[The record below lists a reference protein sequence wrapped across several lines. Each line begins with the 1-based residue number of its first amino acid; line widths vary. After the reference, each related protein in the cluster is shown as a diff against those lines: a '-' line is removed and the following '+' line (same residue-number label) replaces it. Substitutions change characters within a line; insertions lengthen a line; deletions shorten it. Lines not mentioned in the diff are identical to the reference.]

1 MEKPRGWRIGFVAF
15 MLFMGTVIAAPA
27 QTFTKLVDFNSVDGS
42 NPSYALVQGLDGN
55 LYGTAGLGGPGDS
68 GTVFKIT
75 TNGVLT
81 SLHYF
86 CEVKNCPKG
95 ALPSSP
101 LLLLPYGVFWGTTLD
116 GGANSAGTLFKIS
129 STPGSFRSVY
139 SFCAQPKCVDGSAPQ
154 AALIRTA
161 GGFLLGTTSG
171 GGTSGFW
178 GTAYKIT
185 SAGPLTL
192 HSFCT
197 QTGCPDG
204 SDPGTLIQA
213 ADGKFYGVAGNGGKN
228 KGGTIFT
235 MTQDG
240 TVSTLYS
247 FCSQAN
253 CADGNG
259 PIDLIQAVD
268 GNLYGATYF
277 GGSGGAGTVFKITPG
292 GTLTTLYSFCSQ
304 ANCAD
309 GSSPNGVIQA
319 TDGNLYGTTA
329 NGGTTSCHFCGTI
342 FEITPLGALTTLHS
356 FDRTDGQVPEGNL
369 VQDTDGNFYG
379 TAAGGGANNDGT
391 VFRLSVG
398 LGPFVEALPDEGK
411 VGQDI
416 RVLGQGL
423 TGTTAVSFNGTA
435 ANFVVQSDTYLTA
448 TVPQGATTGFVTA
461 TTPGGTLQSN
471 VVFRVKP

>member
-55 LYGTAGLGGPGDS
+55 LYGTAGLGGPGGS

-213 ADGKFYGVAGNGGKN
+213 ADG
-228 KGGTIFT
+228 
-235 MTQDG
+235 
-240 TVSTLYS
+240 
-247 FCSQAN
+247 
-253 CADGNG
+253 
-259 PIDLIQAVD
+259 
-268 GNLYGATYF
+268 NLYGATYF
-277 GGSGGAGTVFKITPG
+277 GGSGGAGTVFKITLG